1 MGSEGCLFMRSVLS
15 LSGVV
20 SMCRLESLIPLG
32 LSSGGGESRQLHFYH
47 NYC

>member
-32 LSSGGGESRQLHFYH
+32 LNNGGGESSRIHGPV
-47 NYC
+47 

>member
-32 LSSGGGESRQLHFYH
+32 LNSGGGESSRIHDPA
-47 NYC
+47 